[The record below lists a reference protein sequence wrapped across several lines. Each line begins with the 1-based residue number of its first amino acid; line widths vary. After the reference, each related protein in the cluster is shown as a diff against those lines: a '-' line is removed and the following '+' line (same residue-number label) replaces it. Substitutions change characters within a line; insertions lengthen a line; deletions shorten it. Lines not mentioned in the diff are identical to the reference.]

1 MYIEMIQTN
10 VMQSNK
16 FNGTAQRARGHDLK
30 RSSINNLSIETEFSR
45 FSSALPK
52 WLILNGINK

>member
-1 MYIEMIQTN
+1 MIQTN